1 MPEIP
6 TNTTTPTDT
15 EFVTYTGAWDK
26 EIAEV
31 SGAATYTWV
40 ITESKIMVTVTFNGV
55 AMETPKG
62 ETVTAPSIKEAG
74 KVLTGWTV
82 NGETVDFD
90 TYIVMDAV
98 DFVPVWTAIPY
109 ATSGD
114 TYMNAVEW
122 DEGTNWY
129 YEIGSQAEVK
139 EWDVN
144 LPVMAYPEGK
154 TVTYN
159 WIGGAWILVG
169 IGGNYVQGQGVG
181 SQGTISITNVGGT
194 LVVTVENTANPA
206 SITAKY
212 TDTDIVAGNKP
223 LTIKVDNGAQ
233 YNHFFIS
240 KEPTVTDSVIQ
251 TNIFD
256 KTAIYNSAGT
266 AFVPATT
273 SDTGATYTVG
283 ADYGTGTITLPKI
296 DFTKYTKVTFNWAT
310 SGWIQFGW
318 DVHLWYYDYGTAL
331 NGTATITYRDG
342 KVWMSFECNGLVAPS
357 DWTLSFSSEDIHT
370 GKEAI
375 TLGYNN
381 MSTWMSQSITISN
394 FTLGELPPVATYTVK
409 FVDSTGDVLSEQT
422 VEEGKMPEI
431 PTNVT
436 TPENTDTMTYTGA
449 WDKEVVAVTGDVTYT
464 WVVTGTEVVK
474 SVFEGAMTIY
484 ADGTTAGATLE
495 ANKATFVVKNGVDA
509 SVALPCI
516 DYTKYNVTFNW
527 AESNGYVVFGY
538 NGDWYFNAGPAYYG
552 TATLTYANGALTLV
566 MNSPMEG
573 GGERTYTI
581 ENADIIN
588 GTAPLTFTYLGWADG
603 SIVFS
608 DMVMTEIVPEVT
620 SVFAGAMTIYADG
633 TTAGATLEA
642 NKATFVVK
650 NGVDASVALP
660 CIDYT
665 KYNVTFNWAE
675 SNGYVVFGYNG
686 DWYFNAGPAY
696 YGTATLTYANGALTL
711 VMNSPMEG
719 GGERTYTIE
728 NADIING
735 TAPLTFTYLGW
746 ADGSIVFSDMVM
758 TEVEVPAEPA
768 APTFTFEGTG
778 VFDGSGNMLTAA
790 NVTETGATYDA
801 PDNVDVYVAIP
812 KIDFTKVSKVTFDW
826 QDGGWTKLGSAT
838 TYYSENKADPS
849 VSGSVEIVN
858 NGDGT
863 LILTFN
869 YGAKTKTETITDADV
884 INGTK
889 AYTLKIKDYGYKI
902 LTISNFTVVA

>member
-1 MPEIP
+1 
-6 TNTTTPTDT
+6 
-15 EFVTYTGAWDK
+15 
-26 EIAEV
+26 
-31 SGAATYTWV
+31 
-40 ITESKIMVTVTFNGV
+40 
-55 AMETPKG
+55 
-62 ETVTAPSIKEAG
+62 
-74 KVLTGWTV
+74 
-82 NGETVDFD
+82 
-90 TYIVMDAV
+90 
-98 DFVPVWTAIPY
+98 
-109 ATSGD
+109 
-114 TYMNAVEW
+114 
-122 DEGTNWY
+122 
-129 YEIGSQAEVK
+129 
-139 EWDVN
+139 
-144 LPVMAYPEGK
+144 
-154 TVTYN
+154 
-159 WIGGAWILVG
+159 
-169 IGGNYVQGQGVG
+169 
-181 SQGTISITNVGGT
+181 
-194 LVVTVENTANPA
+194 
-206 SITAKY
+206 
-212 TDTDIVAGNKP
+212 
-223 LTIKVDNGAQ
+223 
-233 YNHFFIS
+233 
-240 KEPTVTDSVIQ
+240 
-251 TNIFD
+251 
-256 KTAIYNSAGT
+256 
-266 AFVPATT
+266 
-273 SDTGATYTVG
+273 
-283 ADYGTGTITLPKI
+283 
-296 DFTKYTKVTFNWAT
+296 
-310 SGWIQFGW
+310 
-318 DVHLWYYDYGTAL
+318 
-331 NGTATITYRDG
+331 
-342 KVWMSFECNGLVAPS
+342 
-357 DWTLSFSSEDIHT
+357 
-370 GKEAI
+370 
-375 TLGYNN
+375 
-381 MSTWMSQSITISN
+381 
-394 FTLGELPPVATYTVK
+394 
-409 FVDSTGDVLSEQT
+409 
-422 VEEGKMPEI
+422 
-431 PTNVT
+431 
-436 TPENTDTMTYTGA
+436 MTYTGA

-474 SVFEGAMTIY
+474 SVFE
-484 ADGTTAGATLE
+484 
-495 ANKATFVVKNGVDA
+495 
-509 SVALPCI
+509 
-516 DYTKYNVTFNW
+516 
-527 AESNGYVVFGY
+527 
-538 NGDWYFNAGPAYYG
+538 
-552 TATLTYANGALTLV
+552 
-566 MNSPMEG
+566 
-573 GGERTYTI
+573 
-581 ENADIIN
+581 
-588 GTAPLTFTYLGWADG
+588 
-603 SIVFS
+603 
-608 DMVMTEIVPEVT
+608 
-620 SVFAGAMTIYADG
+620 GAMTIYADG